1 MSDELDP
8 RMVFDRLVVGTGNR
22 LAAAAARRAAE
33 APGRSYNPRV
43 IHGAPG
49 LGKTHLLRAVAH
61 RAAQVDP
68 ELRVH
73 LEGMES
79 LVDRLTASIA
89 AGTLEEFR
97 EAIGQVGLLLI
108 DDLQNAAGKVRT
120 QEELLRAL
128 DAADA
133 MDAPAEMYH
142 YQPATE
148 HDDGGWKSKTLDAPT
163 FSDQRNL
170 ATIFGIMTSKAAEL
184 SRASSAA
191 GDAGAISFV
200 ETLAAGMQAAAEAMK
215 AAGDDPATD
224 PTIEPTNVSKESL
237 LAEYADAQDDPES

>member
-1 MSDELDP
+1 MPGEPVKAETRARAIELMREGWGRNRIARELGISGGSVTRIAADAGHA
-8 RMVFDRLVVGTGNR
+8 FDWRQTEIATRAQQISNAELRER
-22 LAAAAARRAAE
+22 LA
-33 APGRSYNPRV
+33 
-43 IHGAPG
+43 
-49 LGKTHLLRAVAH
+49 
-61 RAAQVDP
+61 Q
-68 ELRVH
+68 
-73 LEGMES
+73 
-79 LVDRLTASIA
+79 IA
-89 AGTLEEFR
+89 
-97 EAIGQVGLLLI
+97 
-108 DDLQNAAGKVRT
+108 
-120 QEELLRAL
+120 LLRAL